1 MIQGRKLE
9 SVVDFSKLINH
20 YCYGNTTANSAVHM
34 EFHDLL
40 GKLHGVHVVKITG
53 RGLKS

>member
-9 SVVDFSKLINH
+9 SVVDFSELINH

-34 EFHDLL
+34 AFHDLL
-40 GKLHGVHVVKITG
+40 GKYTEFTL
-53 RGLKS
+53 LKSLEEV